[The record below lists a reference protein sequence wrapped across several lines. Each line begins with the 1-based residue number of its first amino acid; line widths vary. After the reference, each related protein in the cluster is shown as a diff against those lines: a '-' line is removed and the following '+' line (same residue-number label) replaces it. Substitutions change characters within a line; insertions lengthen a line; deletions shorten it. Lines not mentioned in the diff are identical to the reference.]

1 MNMSASPRLAMGNT
15 AETSIE
21 IEDSESEAEEFHTAL
36 DTQQELKESARDTGK
51 SGDGIALMVDD
62 H

>member
-1 MNMSASPRLAMGNT
+1 MGNT

-36 DTQQELKESARDTGK
+36 DTQQELKESVHGTGK
-51 SGDGIALMVDD
+51 SGDGTALVGHD

>member
-1 MNMSASPRLAMGNT
+1 MGNT

-21 IEDSESEAEEFHTAL
+21 IEDSESEAEEFHAAL

-51 SGDGIALMVDD
+51 VEDGIALMVDNY
-62 H
+62 

>member
-1 MNMSASPRLAMGNT
+1 MGNT

-21 IEDSESEAEEFHTAL
+21 IDDSESEAEEFDTAL
-36 DTQQELKESARDTGK
+36 DTQQELKENVRDTGK